1 MLSPPILKVTFQS
14 CLEKDRRECV
24 SVKGDCKHITG
35 ACPTEQCQPA
45 GKKYSQCVCP
55 EGSVGNGIQCY
66 SNGTVLADPN
76 TQISLDIT
84 LQSEELK
91 FPFDGDDFSHSAQLA
106 SLITEMGNVESSC
119 SGDQCEATFNQN
131 EA

>member
-1 MLSPPILKVTFQS
+1 M
-14 CLEKDRRECV
+14 
-24 SVKGDCKHITG
+24 SVQGDCKHITG
-35 ACPTEQCQPA
+35 ACPGDRCQFQ
-45 GKKYSQCVCP
+45 GKVKGKSYSQCVCP
-55 EGSVGNGIQCY
+55 EEYEGNGIQCY